1 MPSLAVQSILTGLA
15 IVLAGYAADVPL
27 PDVPDVRSWP
37 NMAKTAMS
45 NKPVRVEDPH
55 PFAIT
60 RDMRLVYDLTW
71 PMLKSLPRH
80 IKNLP
85 NKAQQAGTDF
95 MDTVAD
101 NADAFAEGV
110 QDKWTNYTEAVKDKA
125 HTFGKHVPDQWAAQL
140 VCTILVAIL
149 FLILLALSYHKLD
162 LCENVDGERE
172 ADNDPRSRWCG
183 IGLRQTRLCKQTER
197 LKPSF
202 GGKTY
207 GGN

>member
-1 MPSLAVQSILTGLA
+1 MPNLVCKSIVTGLA
-15 IVLAGYAADVPL
+15 IVLVGYAADAPL

-45 NKPVRVEDPH
+45 NKPARVEDPH

-101 NADAFAEGV
+101 TADAFAEGV
-110 QDKWTNYTEAVKDKA
+110 QDKWTNYAEAVKDKA

-149 FLILLALSYHKLD
+149 FLILLALSYHKLYP
-162 LCENVDGERE
+162 CENVDGECE
-172 ADNDPRSRWCG
+172 DDKYNRSRWCG
-183 IGLRQTRLCKQTER
+183 EGLRQTRFLRQTVR
-197 LKPSF
+197 LKASF
-202 GGKTY
+202 ENKTY